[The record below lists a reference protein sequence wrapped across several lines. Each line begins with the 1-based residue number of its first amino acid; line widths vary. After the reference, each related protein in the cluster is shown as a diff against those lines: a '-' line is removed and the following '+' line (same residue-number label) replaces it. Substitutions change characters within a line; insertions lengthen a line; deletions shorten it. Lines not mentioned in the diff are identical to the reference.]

1 MQVHVHIPL
10 VDAGKLLTFLTGA
23 QILIANIND
32 TRAMLAGMN
41 LKKQLPVG
49 NSDAGAYFNNMVLAA
64 IDYGVCL
71 HFLPFHGIVM
81 PF

>member
-1 MQVHVHIPL
+1 M
-10 VDAGKLLTFLTGA
+10 LTLFTGA

-41 LKKQLPVG
+41 LNKQLPVG

-64 IDYGVCL
+64 IDYGVC
-71 HFLPFHGIVM
+71 
-81 PF
+81 